1 MNSAMVKI
9 VECPRD
15 AMQGLPEFI
24 ETKVKAAYINSLL
37 KVGFDT
43 IDFGSF
49 VSPAAIPQLRD
60 TEQVLGMIDKGE
72 SATRLLS
79 IIANIRGAEKAASF
93 DLVDC
98 LGYPHS
104 VSPSFLK
111 KNINSN
117 TEKSLD
123 TISEMLEICDKQ
135 NKELVVYLSMG
146 FGNPYNDEWSVDIV
160 EDSVGQLSEL
170 GVTSIPLSDTI
181 GVSKPEHIAN
191 TFARV
196 IGAYPD
202 IEFGF
207 HLHTNLTDWYDQI
220 DAAYKNGCRR
230 FDTVILGL
238 GGCPM
243 AEQHDLAGNMKTVNL
258 IEYLEEQGETADIN
272 KNAFEDAY
280 IKSLVTF
287 HNFLS

>member
-1 MNSAMVKI
+1 MVKI
-9 VECPRD
+9 IECPRD

-24 ETKVKAAYINSLL
+24 ETKVKADYINTLL

-49 VSPAAIPQLRD
+49 VSPVAIPQLRD
-60 TEQVLGMIDKGE
+60 TEEVLGMIDKGD
-72 SATRLLS
+72 SSTKLLA
-79 IIANIRGAEKAASF
+79 IIANRRGAEQAASF

-104 VSPSFLK
+104 VSPSFLR
-111 KNINSN
+111 KNINSDIG
-117 TEKSLD
+117 KSLNNIKD
-123 TISEMLEICDKQ
+123 MLELCDRKS
-135 NKELVVYLSMG
+135 KELVVYLSMG
-146 FGNPYNDEWSVDIV
+146 FGNPYDDEWSVNIV

-170 GVTSIPLSDTI
+170 GVKCIPLSDTI
-181 GVSKPEHIAN
+181 GVSTAEHITN

-196 IGAYPD
+196 VDAYSE

-207 HLHTNLTDWYDQI
+207 HLHTNLTDWHDQI
-220 DAAYKNGCRR
+220 DAAYQNGCKR

-243 AEQHDLAGNMKTVNL
+243 AEQDDLAGNMKTVNL
-258 IEYLEEQGETADIN
+258 IEYLEEQGETAELD
-272 KNAFEDAY
+272 KNAFEEAY

-287 HNFLS
+287 HNFIS